1 MGSGASK
8 VMYAAYPLHRA
19 RGSRYR
25 AFPRVRFGPTY
36 DPPLR
41 TITYAAKLTPARP
54 FVKRGSVSKSL
65 FLTRESM
72 LAHFF
77 TSV

>member
-19 RGSRYR
+19 RGPSTVRS
-25 AFPRVRFGPTY
+25 PWVRFGPMG
-36 DPPLR
+36 DPP
-41 TITYAAKLTPARP
+41 TGTVTYAAKLTPARP
-54 FVKRGSVSKSL
+54 FVKRGSVAKSL
-65 FLTRESM
+65 FLTHESA